1 MKTLLSARR
10 VGFLALALAT
20 ASVTATFAQTTPTTT
35 PAAPAAPVA
44 PATPTYSAG
53 DQHPH
58 RSVLTAAEKAQLK
71 TAHDEA
77 IATDPSLKTD
87 ADNLKQQFAA
97 LKSKGDSATKGEMRA
112 VHAQAREFHQKL
124 QAAELKLDPTL
135 APVLAKV
142 NAAHKHGHHHRQ
154 SSTPSM

>member
-20 ASVTATFAQTTPTTT
+20 ASVTATFAQTTPATASTTT
-35 PAAPAAPVA
+35 PAAP
-44 PATPTYSAG
+44 TCTAG
-53 DQHPH
+53 GKHH
-58 RSVLTAAEKAQLK
+58 HGSVLTAAEKTQLK
-71 TAHDEA
+71 TAHDEV

-97 LKSKGDSATKGEMRA
+97 LKSAGDNATADQKKTLHE
-112 VHAQAREFHQKL
+112 QARDFHQKL

-142 NAAHKHGHHHRQ
+142 NAMHKHGHHSAT
-154 SSTPSM
+154 SST